1 MPIIV
6 VLAIGLDSTPL
17 KTQSSLWKAAGYIVN
32 VAGSIREAIDHFKVG
47 DFDLVLLGNSIPAE
61 NRERLTYLIRSLGS
75 HVPVAFIAESSGET
89 DAFVDATLRTEP
101 KAMLAGMRE
110 LVAQRRP
117 CANPQ

>member
-6 VLAIGLDSTPL
+6 VLAIGVDSALL
-17 KTQSSLWKAAGYIVN
+17 KTQGSLWKAAGYVVN

-47 DFDLVLLGNSIPAE
+47 DFDLVLLGSSIPAE

-75 HVPVAFIAESSGET
+75 SVPVAFIAESSS
-89 DAFVDATLRTEP
+89 DCDRFADATLRTEP

-110 LVAQRRP
+110 LMARRRP
-117 CANPQ
+117 CATPQ